1 MKNISQLLE
10 REKKYFLNTYSRIPL
25 EITHSEGVYLYT
37 SDGKK
42 YLDFFTGLGVNALG
56 HSHPKIIKAV
66 KKQNE
71 KFSHLSNYYITN
83 IQIEFAELLLKH
95 SSMEKIFLTNSGTEA
110 VEAALKLLRKKY
122 GPDGKL
128 FSLTN
133 SFHGRTYGA
142 LSLTSREKYRESF
155 KPLLPGIYQLNFNN
169 LNDLKQ
175 NVDDTTVAIFL
186 EFIQGEGGINLLSQE
201 YINLLKDLRDKYG
214 FAVVADEIQSGIGR
228 TGKGFAF
235 EHFNITPDIII
246 SAKAI
251 GGGLPLGAL
260 LTSGDYADVFIP
272 GDHGT
277 TFGGNP
283 VACAAGKVVLDEVF
297 ENDLV
302 SSVAKLG
309 EYLIQKLN
317 EFKDLNPGKIKEV
330 RGKGFM
336 IGIEISG
343 AGKDIVE
350 QMRERNIL
358 INSTN
363 ENTLRLLPPLITTK
377 TEIDI
382 FLESFE
388 KVIEDFHPEELSFK

>member
-1 MKNISQLLE
+1 M
-10 REKKYFLNTYSRIPL
+10 
-25 EITHSEGVYLYT
+25 
-37 SDGKK
+37 
-42 YLDFFTGLGVNALG
+42 
-56 HSHPKIIKAV
+56 
-66 KKQNE
+66 
-71 KFSHLSNYYITN
+71 
-83 IQIEFAELLLKH
+83 LKH
-95 SSMEKIFLTNSGTEA
+95 SGMEKIFLTNSGTEA

-122 GPDGKL
+122 GPDRKI

-142 LSLTSREKYRESF
+142 LSLTAREKYRKSF

-169 LNDLKQ
+169 LDDLKQ
-175 NVDDTTVAIFL
+175 KIDKTTAAIFL

-201 YINLLKDLRDKYG
+201 YANLLKDLRDKYG
-214 FAVVADEIQSGIGR
+214 FAIVADEIQSGIGR

-235 EHFNITPDIII
+235 EHFKIIPDIII

-260 LTSGDYADVFIP
+260 LTLGDYVDVFIP

-283 VACAAGKVVLDEVF
+283 VACAAGKVVLNEVF

-302 SSVAKLG
+302 SLVAKSG
-309 EYLIQKLN
+309 EYFIKKLN
-317 EFKDLNPGKIKEV
+317 ELKQLYPDKIKEV

-336 IGIEISG
+336 IGIENFG
-343 AGKDIVE
+343 AGKDIVD

-363 ENTLRLLPPLITTK
+363 ENILRLLPPLITTK

-382 FLESFE
+382 FLENFE
-388 KVIEDFHPEELSFK
+388 KVIKDFHS

>member
-1 MKNISQLLE
+1 MKDKLQFLDQ
-10 REKKYFLNTYSRIPL
+10 EKKYFLSTYNRIPI
-25 EITHSEGVYLYT
+25 EITHGNGAYLFT
-37 SDGKK
+37 SDGEK
-42 YLDFFTGLGVNALG
+42 YLDFFSGLGVNALG

-66 KKQNE
+66 NEQIE
-71 KFSHLSNYYITN
+71 KFSHLSNFYISD
-83 IQIEFAELLLKH
+83 IQIEFAELMLKH
-95 SSMEKIFLTNSGTEA
+95 SGMEKIFLTNSGTEA
-110 VEAALKLLRKKY
+110 IEAALKLIRKKS
-122 GPDGKL
+122 GPDKKI

-142 LSLTSREKYRESF
+142 LSLTAREKYREAF
-155 KPLLPGIYQLNFNN
+155 KPMLPGIFQLKFNELDELRDKIN
-169 LNDLKQ
+169 E
-175 NVDDTTVAIFL
+175 TTAAIFL
-186 EFIQGEGGINLLSQE
+186 EFLQGEGGINFVSQE
-201 YINLLKDLRDKYG
+201 FINLLKELRNKYN
-214 FAVVADEIQSGIGR
+214 FAIVADEIQSGIGK

-260 LTSGDYADVFIP
+260 LTSGEYSHVFIP

-283 VACAAGKVVLDEVF
+283 IACAAGKIVLEEIF

-302 SSVAKLG
+302 SSVATLG
-309 EYLIQKLN
+309 EYLIKELN
-317 EFKDLNPGKIKEV
+317 KFKDINPTKINDI

-343 AGKDIVE
+343 SGKEAVE
-350 QMRERNIL
+350 LMREKNIL

-363 ENTLRLLPPLITTK
+363 MNTLRILPPLIATR

-382 FLESFE
+382 FLKTFYE
-388 KVIEDFHPEELSFK
+388 IL

>member
-1 MKNISQLLE
+1 MKNKLQLLE

-25 EITHSEGVYLYT
+25 DITHGEGAYLYT
-37 SDGKK
+37 SDVEK
-42 YLDFFTGLGVNALG
+42 YLDFFSGLGVNALG
-56 HSHPKIIKAV
+56 HSHPKIVKAINEQV
-66 KKQNE
+66 E
-71 KFSHLSNYYITN
+71 KFSHLSNYYITE
-83 IQIEFAELLLKH
+83 IQIEFVELLLKH
-95 SSMEKIFLTNSGTEA
+95 SGMEKVFLTNSGAEA
-110 VEAALKLLRKKY
+110 VEVALKLLRKKY
-122 GPDGKL
+122 GPDRKI

-142 LSLTSREKYRESF
+142 LSLTAREKYRESF

-169 LNDLKQ
+169 LDDLKQ
-175 NVDDTTVAIFL
+175 NVDETTAAIFL
-186 EFIQGEGGINLLSQE
+186 EFIQGEGGINFLSQE

-214 FAVVADEIQSGIGR
+214 FAIVADEIQSGIGR

-235 EHFNITPDIII
+235 EHFNIIPDIII
-246 SAKAI
+246 CAKAI

-260 LTSGDYADVFIP
+260 LTSGDYADIFIP

-283 VACAAGKVVLDEVF
+283 VACAAGTIVLDEVF

-302 SSVAKLG
+302 SSVANYG
-309 EYLIQKLN
+309 EYLIQKLS
-317 EFKDLNPGKIKEV
+317 EFKDLNLSKIKEV

-343 AGKDIVE
+343 SGKEVVD

-363 ENTLRLLPPLITTK
+363 ENTIRLLPPLIATK

-382 FLESFE
+382 FLENFY
-388 KVIEDFHPEELSFK
+388 KVMEN

>member
-1 MKNISQLLE
+1 MKNKLQLLD
-10 REKKYFLNTYSRIPL
+10 REKKYFLNSYSRIPL
-25 EITHSEGVYLYT
+25 EITHGKGAYLYT
-37 SDGKK
+37 SDGEK
-42 YLDFFTGLGVNALG
+42 YIDFFAGLGVNALG

-66 KKQNE
+66 KDQNE
-71 KFSHLSNYYITN
+71 RFAHLSNYYITD
-83 IQIEFAELLLKH
+83 IQIEFAKLLLKH
-95 SSMEKIFLTNSGTEA
+95 SGMERIFLTNSGTEA

-122 GPDGKL
+122 GQDRKI

-142 LSLTSREKYRESF
+142 LSLTAREKYRKSF
-155 KPLLPGIYQLNFNN
+155 KPLLPGIYQLKFNN
-169 LNDLKQ
+169 LDDLRQ
-175 NVDDTTVAIFL
+175 NIDETTAAIFL
-186 EFIQGEGGINLLSQE
+186 EFIQGEGGINLISPE
-201 YINLLKDLRDKYG
+201 YINLLKDLRDKYD

-235 EHFNITPDIII
+235 EHFKITPDIIV

-251 GGGLPLGAL
+251 GGGFPLGAL

-283 VACAAGKVVLDEVF
+283 VACAAGKVVLDEIF

-302 SSVAKLG
+302 SFVANYG

-317 EFKDLNPGKIKEV
+317 EFKELNPDKIKEI

-343 AGKDIVE
+343 SGKDIVD

-363 ENTLRLLPPLITTK
+363 ENTIRLLPPLITTK

-388 KVIEDFHPEELSFK
+388 KVIEDFHS

>member
-1 MKNISQLLE
+1 MKNKLQLLE

-25 EITHSEGVYLYT
+25 DIRHGEGAYLYT
-37 SDGKK
+37 SDGEK
-42 YLDFFTGLGVNALG
+42 YLDFFSGLGVNALG
-56 HSHPKIIKAV
+56 HSHPKIIEAINEQV
-66 KKQNE
+66 E
-71 KFSHLSNYYITN
+71 KFSHLSNYCITE

-95 SSMEKIFLTNSGTEA
+95 SGMEKIFLTNSGTEA
-110 VEAALKLLRKKY
+110 VEAAIKLLRKKY
-122 GPDGKL
+122 GPGRNIY
-128 FSLTN
+128 SLTN

-142 LSLTSREKYRESF
+142 LSLTAREKYRESF
-155 KPLLPGIYQLNFNN
+155 MPLLPGIYHLDFNN
-169 LNDLKQ
+169 LDDLRQ
-175 NVDDTTVAIFL
+175 NVDETTAAVFL
-186 EFIQGEGGINLLSQE
+186 EFLQGEGGINFVSQE
-201 YINLLKDLRDKYG
+201 YINLLKDLRNKYG

-235 EHFNITPDIII
+235 EHFKITPDIVIT
-246 SAKAI
+246 AKAI

-260 LTSGDYADVFIP
+260 LTSGDYADIFIP

-283 VACAAGKVVLDEVF
+283 VACAAGKIVLDEVL

-302 SSVAKLG
+302 SSVANYG
-309 EYLIQKLN
+309 EYLNQKLS
-317 EFKDLNPGKIKEV
+317 EFKDLNPSKIKEV

-343 AGKDIVE
+343 SGKEVVD

-363 ENTLRLLPPLITTK
+363 ENTIRLLPPLIATE

-382 FLESFE
+382 FLESFY
-388 KVIEDFHPEELSFK
+388 KVMEN

>member
-1 MKNISQLLE
+1 LLE

-25 EITHSEGVYLYT
+25 EITHGEAVYLYT

-42 YLDFFTGLGVNALG
+42 YLDFFSGLGVNVLG
-56 HSHPKIIKAV
+56 HSHPKIIKAI
-66 KKQNE
+66 KDQSE
-71 KFSHLSNYYITN
+71 KFSHLSNYYITD
-83 IQIEFAELLLKH
+83 IQIEFAKLLLKY
-95 SSMEKIFLTNSGTEA
+95 SGMEKIFLTNSGTEA
-110 VEAALKLLRKKY
+110 VEATLKLFRKKY
-122 GPDGKL
+122 GPDRKI

-142 LSLTSREKYRESF
+142 LTLTAREKYREAF

-169 LNDLKQ
+169 LDDLRQ
-175 NVDDTTVAIFL
+175 NIDETTAAIFL

-201 YINLLKDLRDKYG
+201 YINFLKDLRDKYG
-214 FAVVADEIQSGIGR
+214 FAIVADEIQSGIGR

-235 EHFNITPDIII
+235 EHFNIIPDIIV

-260 LTSGDYADVFIP
+260 LTSGDYADVFTH

-277 TFGGNP
+277 TYGGNP
-283 VACAAGKVVLDEVF
+283 VACAAGKVVLNEVF

-309 EYLIQKLN
+309 KYFIQELNKLK
-317 EFKDLNPGKIKEV
+317 ELYPAKIKEV

-336 IGIEISG
+336 IGIEILNSG
-343 AGKDIVE
+343 KEIVE

-388 KVIEDFHPEELSFK
+388 KVIEDFHPER

>member
-1 MKNISQLLE
+1 MKNQLQLLE
-10 REKKYFLNTYSRIPL
+10 REKKYFLNTYGRIPL
-25 EITHSEGVYLYT
+25 DITHGEGAYLYT
-37 SDGKK
+37 SDGEK
-42 YLDFFTGLGVNALG
+42 YLDFFSGLGVNVLG
-56 HSHPKIIKAV
+56 HSHPKIIKAI
-66 KKQNE
+66 NE
-71 KFSHLSNYYITN
+71 QVENFSHLSNYYITN
-83 IQIEFAELLLKH
+83 IQIEFAKLLLKH
-95 SSMEKIFLTNSGTEA
+95 SGMEKIFLTNSGTEA
-110 VEAALKLLRKKY
+110 IEAALKLLRKKC
-122 GPDGKL
+122 GPDKKI

-142 LSLTSREKYRESF
+142 LSLTARTKYRESF
-155 KPLLPGIYQLNFNN
+155 KPLLPGIYHLDFNN
-169 LNDLKQ
+169 LDDLRQ
-175 NVDDTTVAIFL
+175 NVDETTTAVFL
-186 EFIQGEGGINLLSQE
+186 EFLQGEGGINFVSQE

-235 EHFNITPDIII
+235 EYFNITPDIII

-260 LTSGDYADVFIP
+260 LTSGNYADVFIP

-297 ENDLV
+297 ENDLLT
-302 SSVAKLG
+302 SVKNQG
-309 EYLIQKLN
+309 EYLIQKLS
-317 EFKDLNPGKIKEV
+317 EFLNLNPSKIKEV

-343 AGKDIVE
+343 SGKDVVD

-363 ENTLRLLPPLITTK
+363 ENTIRLLPPLIVTK

-382 FLESFE
+382 FFESFYQVME
-388 KVIEDFHPEELSFK
+388 K

>member
-1 MKNISQLLE
+1 
-10 REKKYFLNTYSRIPL
+10 
-25 EITHSEGVYLYT
+25 
-37 SDGKK
+37 
-42 YLDFFTGLGVNALG
+42 
-56 HSHPKIIKAV
+56 
-66 KKQNE
+66 
-71 KFSHLSNYYITN
+71 
-83 IQIEFAELLLKH
+83 
-95 SSMEKIFLTNSGTEA
+95 MEKVFLTNSGTEA

-122 GPDGKL
+122 GPDRKV

-142 LSLTSREKYRESF
+142 LSLTAREKYRESF
-155 KPLLPGIYQLNFNN
+155 KPLLLGIYQLNFNN
-169 LNDLKQ
+169 LDDLRQ
-175 NVDDTTVAIFL
+175 NIDETTAAIFL
-186 EFIQGEGGINLLSQE
+186 EFIQGEGGINLLSQK
-201 YINLLKDLRDKYG
+201 YINLLIDLRDKYG
-214 FAVVADEIQSGIGR
+214 FAIVADEIQSGIGR

-235 EHFNITPDIII
+235 EHFKIVPDIIV

-260 LTSGDYADVFIP
+260 LTTSDYANVFIP

-283 VACAAGKVVLDEVF
+283 VACAAGKVVLNEVF

-309 EYLIQKLN
+309 KYLIQELN
-317 EFKDLNPGKIKEV
+317 KFKEIYPDKIKDI

-343 AGKDIVE
+343 AGNDIVE
-350 QMRERNIL
+350 LMRERNIL

-388 KVIEDFHPEELSFK
+388 KVIEDFHP

>member
-1 MKNISQLLE
+1 MKNKLNLLE
-10 REKKYFLNTYSRIPL
+10 REKKYFLNTYNRIPL
-25 EITHSEGVYLYT
+25 EITHGESVYLYT
-37 SDGKK
+37 SNGKK

-56 HSHPKIIKAV
+56 HSHPKIIKAI
-66 KKQNE
+66 KDQNE
-71 KFSHLSNYYITN
+71 KFSHLSNYYITD
-83 IQIEFAELLLKH
+83 IQIEFAELLLKY
-95 SSMEKIFLTNSGTEA
+95 SGMEKIFLTNSGTEA

-122 GPDGKL
+122 GPDRKI

-133 SFHGRTYGA
+133 SYHGRTYGA
-142 LSLTSREKYRESF
+142 LSLTARGKYRKSF
-155 KPLLPGIYQLNFNN
+155 EPLLPGINQLNFNN
-169 LNDLKQ
+169 IDDLKK
-175 NVDDTTVAIFL
+175 NIDETTATIFL

-201 YINLLKDLRDKYG
+201 YINLLKNLRDKYS

-235 EHFNITPDIII
+235 EHFKIIPDIMI
-246 SAKAI
+246 SAKAM

-260 LTSGDYADVFIP
+260 LTSGDYEDVFIP

-283 VACAAGKVVLDEVF
+283 VACAAGKVVLNEVF
-297 ENDLV
+297 ENDLL
-302 SSVAKLG
+302 SSIVKLG
-309 EYLIQKLN
+309 EYLIQELN
-317 EFKDLNPGKIKEV
+317 KFKELYPDKIKEI

-336 IGIEISG
+336 IGIKIFG
-343 AGKDIVE
+343 AGKDVVD

-388 KVIEDFHPEELSFK
+388 KVIEDFQPNKLSFK

>member
-1 MKNISQLLE
+1 MKNKLQLLE

-25 EITHSEGVYLYT
+25 DIRHGEGAYLYT
-37 SDGKK
+37 SDGEK
-42 YLDFFTGLGVNALG
+42 YLDFFSGLGVNALG
-56 HSHPKIIKAV
+56 HSHPKIIEAINEQV
-66 KKQNE
+66 E
-71 KFSHLSNYYITN
+71 KFSHLSNYYITE

-95 SSMEKIFLTNSGTEA
+95 SRMEKIFLTNSGTEA
-110 VEAALKLLRKKY
+110 VEAAIKLLRKKY
-122 GPDGKL
+122 GPDRNIY
-128 FSLTN
+128 SLTN

-142 LSLTSREKYRESF
+142 LSLTAREKYRESF
-155 KPLLPGIYQLNFNN
+155 MPLLPGIYHLDFNN
-169 LNDLKQ
+169 LDDLRQ
-175 NVDDTTVAIFL
+175 NVDETTAAVFL
-186 EFIQGEGGINLLSQE
+186 EFLQGEGGINFVSQE
-201 YINLLKDLRDKYG
+201 YINLLKDLRNKYG

-235 EHFNITPDIII
+235 EHFKITPDIVIT
-246 SAKAI
+246 AKAI

-260 LTSGDYADVFIP
+260 LTSGDYADIFIP

-283 VACAAGKVVLDEVF
+283 VACAAGKIVLDEVL

-302 SSVAKLG
+302 SSVANYG
-309 EYLIQKLN
+309 EYLIQKLS
-317 EFKDLNPGKIKEV
+317 EFKDLNPSKIKEV

-343 AGKDIVE
+343 SGKEVVD

-363 ENTLRLLPPLITTK
+363 ENTIRLLPPLIVTE

-382 FLESFE
+382 FLESFY
-388 KVIEDFHPEELSFK
+388 KVMEN

>member
-1 MKNISQLLE
+1 MKNKLKLLE
-10 REKKYFLNTYSRIPL
+10 REKKYFLNTYNRIPL
-25 EITHSEGVYLYT
+25 EVIHGEGVYLYT

-42 YLDFFTGLGVNALG
+42 YLDFFSGLGVNALG
-56 HSHPKIIKAV
+56 YSHPKIIKAI
-66 KKQNE
+66 KDQSE
-71 KFSHLSNYYITN
+71 KFAHLSNYYITD
-83 IQIEFAELLLKH
+83 IQMEFAELLLKH
-95 SSMEKIFLTNSGTEA
+95 SGMKKIFLTNSGTEA
-110 VEAALKLLRKKY
+110 IEAALKLLRKKY
-122 GPDGKL
+122 GSDRKV

-142 LSLTSREKYRESF
+142 LSLTARGKYREAF
-155 KPLLPGIYQLNFNN
+155 KPLLPGIYQLDFNN
-169 LNDLKQ
+169 LDDLKQ
-175 NVDDTTVAIFL
+175 KIDKTTSAIFL

-201 YINLLKDLRDKYG
+201 YINLLKDLRDNYG

-228 TGKGFAF
+228 TGKAFAF
-235 EHFNITPDIII
+235 EHFKIIPDIIV

-302 SSVAKLG
+302 GSVAKLG
-309 EYLIQKLN
+309 EYFIQKLN
-317 EFKDLNPGKIKEV
+317 ELKELYPDKIKEV

-336 IGIEISG
+336 IGIEILNSG
-343 AGKDIVE
+343 KEIVE

-363 ENTLRLLPPLITTK
+363 VNTLRILPPLIATK
-377 TEIDI
+377 TEIDV

-388 KVIEDFHPEELSFK
+388 KVIENGHP

>member
-1 MKNISQLLE
+1 MKNNLNLLE
-10 REKKYFLNTYSRIPL
+10 REKKYFLNTYNRIPL
-25 EITHSEGVYLYT
+25 EITSGEGVYLHT

-42 YLDFFTGLGVNALG
+42 YLDFFTGLGVNYIG
-56 HSHPKIIKAV
+56 HAHSKIIKAIKV
-66 KKQNE
+66 QNE
-71 KFSHLSNYYITN
+71 KFSHLSNFYITN
-83 IQIEFAELLLKH
+83 IQIEFAELLLKY
-95 SSMEKIFLTNSGTEA
+95 SGMEKIFLTNSGAEA

-122 GPDGKL
+122 GPDRKI

-142 LSLTSREKYRESF
+142 LSLTAREKYRNSF
-155 KPLLPGIYQLNFNN
+155 KPLLSGIYQINFNN
-169 LNDLKQ
+169 LDDLRQ
-175 NVDDTTVAIFL
+175 NIDENTAAIFL
-186 EFIQGEGGINLLSQE
+186 EFLQGEGGINLLSQE
-201 YINLLKDLRDKYG
+201 YVNLLKELRDKYD
-214 FAVVADEIQSGIGR
+214 FAIVADEIQSGIGR

-235 EHFNITPDIII
+235 EHFKITPDIIV

-260 LTSGDYADVFIP
+260 LTSGDYADVFTS

-283 VACAAGKVVLDEVF
+283 IACAAGKVVLEEVF

-302 SSVAKLG
+302 GSVAKLG
-309 EYLIQKLN
+309 EYLIQELN
-317 EFKDLNPGKIKEV
+317 KFKELYPDKIKEV
-330 RGKGFM
+330 RGKGYM

-343 AGKDIVE
+343 AGNDIVD

-358 INSTN
+358 INSTKV
-363 ENTLRLLPPLITTK
+363 NTLRILPPLIATK
-377 TEIDI
+377 TEIEI

-388 KVIEDFHPEELSFK
+388 KVIEDFHP

>member
-1 MKNISQLLE
+1 MKNNLKLLE
-10 REKKYFLNTYSRIPL
+10 REKKYFLNTYNRIPL
-25 EITHSEGVYLYT
+25 EITHGEGLYLYT

-42 YLDFFTGLGVNALG
+42 YLDYFAGIGVNALG

-66 KKQNE
+66 KDQNE

-83 IQIEFAELLLKH
+83 IQIEFAELLLKY
-95 SSMEKIFLTNSGTEA
+95 SGMERIFLTNSGAEA

-122 GPDGKL
+122 GPDRKI

-142 LSLTSREKYRESF
+142 LSLTSRDKYRKSF
-155 KPLLPGIYQLNFNN
+155 KPLLPGIYQLIFNN
-169 LNDLKQ
+169 LDDLRQ
-175 NVDDTTVAIFL
+175 NIDENTAAIFL
-186 EFIQGEGGINLLSQE
+186 EFLQGEGGINLLSQE
-201 YINLLKDLRDKYG
+201 YVNLLKDLRHKYS
-214 FAVVADEIQSGIGR
+214 FAIVADEIQSGIGR

-235 EHFNITPDIII
+235 EHFKITPDIII

-277 TFGGNP
+277 TFGGNS
-283 VACAAGKVVLDEVF
+283 VACAAGKVVLNEVF

-302 SSVAKLG
+302 SSVSILG
-309 EYLIQKLN
+309 EYLFQNLNKLK
-317 EFKDLNPGKIKEV
+317 ELYPGKIKEI

-343 AGKDIVE
+343 AGNDIVKL
-350 QMRERNIL
+350 MRERNIL

-388 KVIEDFHPEELSFK
+388 KVMENFHP

>member
-1 MKNISQLLE
+1 LKLLD

-25 EITHSEGVYLYT
+25 EITYGEEVYLYT
-37 SDGKK
+37 SDGEK
-42 YLDFFTGLGVNALG
+42 YLDFFSGLGVIALG

-66 KKQNE
+66 KDQTE
-71 KFSHLSNYYITN
+71 KFSHLSNYYITDV
-83 IQIEFAELLLKH
+83 QIEFAELLLKH
-95 SSMEKIFLTNSGTEA
+95 SGKEKIFLTNSGTEA
-110 VEAALKLLRKKY
+110 VEAALKLLKKKY
-122 GPDGKL
+122 GPVRKI

-142 LSLTSREKYRESF
+142 LSLTAQEKYRKSF

-169 LNDLKQ
+169 LDDLRN
-175 NVDDTTVAIFL
+175 NVDETTAAVFL

-201 YINLLKDLRDKYG
+201 YINSLKDLRDKYG
-214 FAVVADEIQSGIGR
+214 FAIVADEIQSGIGR

-235 EHFNITPDIII
+235 EHFKISPDIII

-260 LTSGDYADVFIP
+260 LTSDDYDDVFTP

-297 ENDLV
+297 EKDLV
-302 SSVAKLG
+302 SSVAKSG
-309 EYLIQKLN
+309 DYFIQQLNKLK
-317 EFKDLNPGKIKEV
+317 EFYPGKINEV

-350 QMRERNIL
+350 KMRRKNIL

-388 KVIEDFHPEELSFK
+388 KVI

>member
-1 MKNISQLLE
+1 MKNKLKFLE
-10 REKKYFLNTYSRIPL
+10 REKKYFLNTYNRIPL
-25 EITHSEGVYLYT
+25 EITHGEGVYLYT

-56 HSHPKIIKAV
+56 HSHSKIIKAV
-66 KKQNE
+66 KDQNE

-83 IQIEFAELLLKH
+83 IQIEFAELLLKY
-95 SSMEKIFLTNSGTEA
+95 SGMEKIFLTNSGTEA
-110 VEAALKLLRKKY
+110 VEATLKLLRKKY
-122 GPDGKL
+122 GPDKKI

-142 LSLTSREKYRESF
+142 LSLTAREKYRKSF
-155 KPLLPGIYQLNFNN
+155 KPLLPGIHQLNFNN
-169 LNDLKQ
+169 LDDLRQ
-175 NVDDTTVAIFL
+175 NIDETTAAIFL

-201 YINLLKDLRDKYG
+201 YINLLKDFRENYS

-235 EHFNITPDIII
+235 EHFKITPDIII

-283 VACAAGKVVLDEVF
+283 VACAAGKVVLNEVF
-297 ENDLV
+297 ENDLL
-302 SSVAKLG
+302 SSVVKLG
-309 EYLIQKLN
+309 EYLIQELN
-317 EFKDLNPGKIKEV
+317 KFKELYPDKIKV
-330 RGKGFM
+330 IRGKGFM
-336 IGIEISG
+336 IGIEIFG
-343 AGKDIVE
+343 AGKDVVD

-363 ENTLRLLPPLITTK
+363 ENILKLLPPLITTK
-377 TEIDI
+377 TEINI
-382 FLESFE
+382 FLKTFE
-388 KVIEDFHPEELSFK
+388 KVIKDFQL

>member
-1 MKNISQLLE
+1 MKLLE

-25 EITHSEGVYLYT
+25 DITHGEGAYLYT
-37 SDGKK
+37 SDGEK
-42 YLDFFTGLGVNALG
+42 YLDFFSGLGVNALG
-56 HSHPKIIKAV
+56 HSHPKIIKAINEQV
-66 KKQNE
+66 E
-71 KFSHLSNYYITN
+71 KFSHLSNYYIAET
-83 IQIEFAELLLKH
+83 QIEFAELLLKH
-95 SSMEKIFLTNSGTEA
+95 SGMVKIFHTNSGTEA
-110 VEAALKLLRKKY
+110 IEAAIKLLRKKY
-122 GPDGKL
+122 GPDRKIC
-128 FSLTN
+128 SLTN

-142 LSLTSREKYRESF
+142 LSLTAREKYRESF

-169 LNDLKQ
+169 LDDLKQ
-175 NVDDTTVAIFL
+175 NVDETTAAIFL
-186 EFIQGEGGINLLSQE
+186 EFIQGEGGINFLSQE

-214 FAVVADEIQSGIGR
+214 FAIVADEIQSGIGR

-235 EHFNITPDIII
+235 EHFNIIPDIII
-246 SAKAI
+246 CAKAI

-260 LTSGDYADVFIP
+260 LTSGDYADIFIP

-283 VACAAGKVVLDEVF
+283 VACAAGTIVLDEVF

-302 SSVAKLG
+302 SSVANYG
-309 EYLIQKLN
+309 EYLIQKLS
-317 EFKDLNPGKIKEV
+317 EFKDLNLSKIKEV

-343 AGKDIVE
+343 SGKEVVD

-363 ENTLRLLPPLITTK
+363 ENTIRLLPPLIATK

-382 FLESFE
+382 FLENFY
-388 KVIEDFHPEELSFK
+388 KVMEN

>member
-1 MKNISQLLE
+1 MKNKMQLLE
-10 REKKYFLNTYSRIPL
+10 KEKQYFLNTYNRISL
-25 EITHSEGVYLYT
+25 EINYGKGVYLYT
-37 SDGKK
+37 TDGKK
-42 YLDFFTGLGVNALG
+42 YLDFFSGLGANALG

-66 KKQNE
+66 RDQNE
-71 KFSHLSNYYITN
+71 KFSHLSNYYITD
-83 IQIEFAELLLKH
+83 IQIEFAELLLRH
-95 SSMEKIFLTNSGTEA
+95 SGMKKVFLTNSGTEA

-122 GPDGKL
+122 GPDRKI

-142 LSLTSREKYRESF
+142 LSLTTREKYREAF
-155 KPLLPGIYQLNFNN
+155 KPLLPGIYQLNFNI
-169 LNDLKQ
+169 LDDLRQ
-175 NVDDTTVAIFL
+175 NIDETTAAIFL

-201 YINLLKDLRDKYG
+201 YINFVKDLRDKYG

-235 EHFNITPDIII
+235 EHFKITPDIIV

-260 LTSGDYADVFIP
+260 LTSDDYADVFTP

-283 VACAAGKVVLDEVF
+283 VACAAGKVVLNEVF

-302 SSVAKLG
+302 SSVAKFG
-309 EYLIQKLN
+309 EYFNQELNKCKKLYP
-317 EFKDLNPGKIKEV
+317 DKIKEV

-336 IGIEISG
+336 IGVEIFG
-343 AGKDIVE
+343 AGKDFVDK
-350 QMRERNIL
+350 MREKNIL

-363 ENTLRLLPPLITTK
+363 VNTLRIMPPLIVTK

-388 KVIEDFHPEELSFK
+388 KVIENFNS

>member
-1 MKNISQLLE
+1 MKNKLQLLE
-10 REKKYFLNTYSRIPL
+10 KEKKYFLSTYSRIPL
-25 EITHSEGVYLYT
+25 EITHGEGTYLFT

-42 YLDFFTGLGVNALG
+42 YLDFFSGLGVNALG
-56 HSHPKIIKAV
+56 HSHPKIVKAL
-66 KKQNE
+66 KDQNE
-71 KFSHLSNYYITN
+71 KFSHLSNYYITD

-95 SSMEKIFLTNSGTEA
+95 SRMEKIFLTNSGTEA
-110 VEAALKLLRKKY
+110 VEAVLKLLRKKY
-122 GPDGKL
+122 GPVKKI

-142 LSLTSREKYRESF
+142 LSLTAREKYRKSF
-155 KPLLPGIYQLNFNN
+155 KPLLPGISQLIFNN
-169 LNDLKQ
+169 LNDLRQ
-175 NVDDTTVAIFL
+175 NIDENTAAIFL
-186 EFIQGEGGINLLSQE
+186 EFVQGEGGINLISQE
-201 YINLLKDLRDKYG
+201 YVDLLKELKNKFD
-214 FAVVADEIQSGIGR
+214 FSIVADEIQSGIGR

-235 EHFNITPDIII
+235 EHFNIIPDIII

-260 LTSGDYADVFIP
+260 LTSSNYADVFTP

-283 VACAAGKVVLDEVF
+283 IACAAGKVVLKEVF

-302 SSVAKLG
+302 HSVAKLG
-309 EYLIQKLN
+309 EYFIQELN
-317 EFKDLNPGKIKEV
+317 NFKELYPDKIMEV

-343 AGKDIVE
+343 SGKQIVDR
-350 QMRERNIL
+350 MREKNIL

-363 ENTLRLLPPLITTK
+363 NNTLRILPPLISTK

-382 FLESFE
+382 FLERFY
-388 KVIEDFHPEELSFK
+388 KVL